1 MRAFAGVVTQ
11 QNLLHPFPIWLNFFL
26 VGTRET
32 PKNIGKIIILFKVTI
47 IIKCSRLACVWSFQL
62 GTCVFANSPQ
72 IAQSNM
78 FCHKTPTGSCPS
90 TTWWHLVSHKLSHL
104 VKNFQRLTMIRTIK
118 NQHIDERT
126 LHLFLRSL
134 FLSSDMRWF
143 QNIDKFT
150 GFKFHTNM

>member
-1 MRAFAGVVTQ
+1 MQMIGRSTLGVKVCVNHHPESVYPTNLF
-11 QNLLHPFPIWLNFFL
+11 QNILQHSIL
-26 VGTRET
+26 
-32 PKNIGKIIILFKVTI
+32 KNIGKIIILFKVTI

-118 NQHIDERT
+118 NQHIGEST

-143 QNIDKFT
+143 
-150 GFKFHTNM
+150 